1 MDRRPWLGPLLLVR
15 GWLAE
20 ERGFGYT
27 RKHLTP
33 MAREFGGGG
42 DRVGVTVHFPC
53 RLGVGV
59 RASET
64 CTPTQE
70 ETGLRLFDLK
80 PQDGACSN
88 FSNVVAHLLGRGI
101 GKKILQEYLAR
112 SSSKEKGQIVVLC
125 KFNTREARG
134 DKGPRGGRAASTK
147 VQGAG

>member
-1 MDRRPWLGPLLLVR
+1 MWTGGPGLDPYCWLGVGWQRR
-15 GWLAE
+15 GALGILGNTSHQW
-20 ERGFGYT
+20 RGNWGG
-27 RKHLTP
+27 
-33 MAREFGGGG
+33 GGGG
-42 DRVGVTVHFPC
+42 DRAGVTVHFPC

-101 GKKILQEYLAR
+101 GKKNSAR
-112 SSSKEKGQIVVLC
+112 ISG
-125 KFNTREARG
+125 
-134 DKGPRGGRAASTK
+134 
-147 VQGAG
+147 